1 MAVAVEWRKDM
12 HVWLPG
18 KEGSEEPFIG
28 GKITA
33 ISPSGALTL
42 RMDGGT
48 EQTVD
53 PAKVDVLPGNEPGS
67 MAPDHCGL
75 INMNEPCVLENSR
88 LRFLADNI
96 YTLVGTIM
104 CRQSAW

>member
-1 MAVAVEWRKDM
+1 M

-53 PAKVDVLPGNEPGS
+53 SPRLMCCLARAGLDG
-67 MAPDHCGL
+67 ADHCGL

-88 LRFLADNI
+88 LRFCRQYLHSCWHHHD
-96 YTLVGTIM
+96 
-104 CRQSAW
+104 CRQSACKD